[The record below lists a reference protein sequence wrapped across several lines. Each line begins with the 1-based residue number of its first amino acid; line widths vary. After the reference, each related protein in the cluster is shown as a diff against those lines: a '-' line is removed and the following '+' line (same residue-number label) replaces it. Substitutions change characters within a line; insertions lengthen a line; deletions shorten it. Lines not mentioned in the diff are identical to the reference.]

1 VSPGPLY
8 GYSAAALNST
18 FVLTGGFSGNRT
30 ADSLRP
36 PGVVFQYNPASHAW
50 VNYTAET
57 GGSTLLLQQ
66 ELGSFG
72 FSATMALS
80 SFPDISAGSVGG
92 TVENRT
98 MLIVGGMGIESA

>member
-1 VSPGPLY
+1 
-8 GYSAAALNST
+8 
-18 FVLTGGFSGNRT
+18 
-30 ADSLRP
+30 
-36 PGVVFQYNPASHAW
+36 
-50 VNYTAET
+50 
-57 GGSTLLLQQ
+57 LLQQ